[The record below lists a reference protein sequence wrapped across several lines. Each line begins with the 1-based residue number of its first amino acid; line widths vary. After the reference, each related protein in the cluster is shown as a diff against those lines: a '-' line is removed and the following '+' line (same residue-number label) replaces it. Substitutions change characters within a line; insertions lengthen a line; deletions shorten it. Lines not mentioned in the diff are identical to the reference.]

1 MNRTQKT
8 IRLIV
13 EIGLF
18 AAIGFVLDEI
28 QGAIFGAVF
37 PSGGS
42 IGIAMLPILIIG
54 IRRGGI
60 ASVAVGLI
68 MGLFD
73 MATKAYLYNVL
84 QVFCDYVLPYA
95 LVGVAG
101 FIKPLIDRSNIVGH
115 KILWISLG
123 AFVGGTLKLLSHY
136 IAGVT
141 LWVPLFGYS
150 WGLDYMGP
158 YLYSF
163 LYNLAA
169 IGPSIV
175 LCLAVVT
182 VMLFRVPSVFQLT
195 KEEVQITER
204 DKRMQPIIL
213 TSLVGATGIFLFI
226 FFLIRY
232 INSYYWKAK
241 SLKYTFN
248 SNATIM
254 WVIGFLA
261 ILLAVYLTIT
271 IVKNKWKYSD
281 CFIGIGI
288 LNLAV
293 GAHFLSLIIE
303 MYVDEY
309 TDINNV
315 NWVFF
320 SIGFFFAIVFIVLGI
335 LAVQRQNK
343 KKTAIQAN

>member
-1 MNRTQKT
+1 MNKTQKT

-60 ASVAVGLI
+60 AGVAVGLI

-73 MATKAYLYNVL
+73 MATKAYLYNGL
-84 QVFCDYVLPYA
+84 QVMCDYVLPYA
-95 LVGVAG
+95 LVGVMG
-101 FIKPLIDRSNIVGH
+101 FFKPLIDKSESIGH
-115 KILWISLG
+115 KMLWISVGTLI
-123 AFVGGTLKLLSHY
+123 GGTLKLISHY

-150 WGLDYMGP
+150 WKLEYMGP

-169 IGPSIV
+169 IGPSVVI
-175 LCLAVVT
+175 CLAVVT
-182 VMLFRVPSVFQLT
+182 AMIFKVPSIFQLSKDDIKVT
-195 KEEVQITER
+195 DQ
-204 DKRMQPIIL
+204 DKKIQPIIC
-213 TSLVGATGIFLFI
+213 TSFVSAAGIFLFV

-232 INSYYWKAK
+232 INSYNWEAEYNNA
-241 SLKYTFN
+241 SFDL
-248 SNATIM
+248 NATVM
-254 WVIGFLA
+254 WVIGLLT
-261 ILLAVYLTIT
+261 ILLALYLTFT
-271 IVKNKWKYSD
+271 IIKERWKYSNL
-281 CFIGIGI
+281 FIGE
-288 LNLAV
+288 AV
-293 GAHFLSLIIE
+293 ISAAVAAHFLSRIIE
-303 MYVDEY
+303 MYIEKES
-309 TDINNV
+309 INNL
-315 NWVFF
+315 NWLYF
-320 SIGFFFAIVFIVLGI
+320 SISFALTAIFAILGI
-335 LAVQRQNK
+335 LTLQRENQK
-343 KKTAIQAN
+343 KKAIEAN